1 MKRIWFAAAAVL
13 AASAGEA
20 SAADLAPS
28 YVKAPVAAVYD
39 WTGFYVGGSVGGGW
53 QRSAT
58 AYSSDPSYVPL
69 GSGLFIFALD
79 NGILARSLAQ
89 NGSGALGGV
98 TAGYNWQRGTV
109 VMGVEGD
116 WSWAGIKGT
125 NSVALPAAFFFPLLT
140 TTTETRTDWLATLR
154 GRLGLLV
161 APQTLLFATGGLAV
175 GEIKTSTNVV
185 PSTGGSTCANNALC
199 VAGSGS
205 FIRTGWTA
213 GAGIEQGIGNNWTV
227 KVEYLHYDLG
237 SVSHTV
243 TEASPAFPLLVGAVG
258 LKADTRVSGD
268 IGRVGVNYR
277 F

>member
-13 AASAGEA
+13 AVSAGAA

-58 AYSSDPSYVPL
+58 AYNSDPSYAL
-69 GSGLFIFALD
+69 GPGLFIFALD
-79 NGILARSLAQ
+79 NGVQASSLTQ
-89 NGSGALGGV
+89 NGSGVLGGV
-98 TAGYNWQRGTV
+98 TLGYNWQRSAV
-109 VMGVEGD
+109 LLGVEGD
-116 WSWAGIKGT
+116 WSWSGIKGV
-125 NSVALPAAFFFPLLT
+125 NSVAPPAAFFYPVLT

-154 GRLGLLV
+154 GRLGFVV
-161 APQTLLFATGGLAV
+161 APQTLLFATGGLAI
-175 GEIKTSTNVV
+175 GDIKTSTNVV

-213 GAGIEQGIGNNWTV
+213 GAGIEQGIGHNWTV

-237 SVSHTV
+237 SVSHNV
-243 TEASPAFPLLVGAVG
+243 IEASPAFPLLVGAVG
-258 LKADTRVSGD
+258 LKADTRVSGE
-268 IGRVGVNYR
+268 IARVGVNYR